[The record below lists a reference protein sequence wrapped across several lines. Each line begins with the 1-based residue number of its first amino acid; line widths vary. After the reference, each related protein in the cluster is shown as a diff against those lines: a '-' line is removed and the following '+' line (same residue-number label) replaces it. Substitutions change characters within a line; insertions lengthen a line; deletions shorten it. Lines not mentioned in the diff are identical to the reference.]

1 MSLARVVSFENVDS
15 AHMESLAQRVNDD
28 PRPDDVPA
36 TEFVMLHDPDSGTA
50 MAVMFFDDE
59 ESYRKADETLSAMPA
74 DETPGRRASVAKYR
88 VVGRIT
94 P

>member
-1 MSLARVVSFENVDS
+1 MSLARVVSFDNVDA
-15 AHMESLAQRVNDD
+15 AHMESITQQVQDD

-50 MAVMFFDDE
+50 MAVMFFDDD
-59 ESYRKADETLSAMPA
+59 ESYRKADEALSAMPA
-74 DETPGRRASVAKYR
+74 GETPGRRTSVAKYR
-88 VVGRIT
+88 VVGRFT